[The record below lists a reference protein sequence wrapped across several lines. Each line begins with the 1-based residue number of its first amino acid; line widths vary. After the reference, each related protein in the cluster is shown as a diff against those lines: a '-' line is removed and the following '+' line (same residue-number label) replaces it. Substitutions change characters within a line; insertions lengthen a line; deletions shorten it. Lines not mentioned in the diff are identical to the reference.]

1 MVQGQWA
8 MGNGIGVGVV
18 ERPLRDRSEC
28 LVESIR
34 SYKDLVAWQRAY
46 AVGLAVYRLTKSF
59 PSDERFAL
67 TSQIRRS
74 AISIASNIAEGYGR
88 GSQKDYVRFLRVAR
102 ASLME
107 LETQLQFARDL
118 GYLPE
123 AGFSEISSKID
134 EAAKPLSGLIRSVER

>member
-8 MGNGIGVGVV
+8 MGNGAGSTLAEPAPAV
-18 ERPLRDRSEC
+18 RRSEP
-28 LVESIR
+28 VESIR
-34 SYKDLVAWQRAY
+34 SYKDLVAWQRSY

-59 PSDERFAL
+59 PADERFAL

-118 GYLPE
+118 GYLPD
-123 AGFSEISSKID
+123 AGFDEMTSKID
-134 EAAKPLSGLIRSVER
+134 DAAKPLSGLIRSVER